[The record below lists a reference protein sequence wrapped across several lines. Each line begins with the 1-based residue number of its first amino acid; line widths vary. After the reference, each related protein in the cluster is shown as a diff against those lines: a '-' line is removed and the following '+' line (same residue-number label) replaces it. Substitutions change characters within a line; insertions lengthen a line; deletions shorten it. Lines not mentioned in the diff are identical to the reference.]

1 MTLSSIFFI
10 LELESIYIPPVFLVQ
25 EGIGWGLD
33 LMEVFLEDKNNVS
46 VTQIPSKTSVSE
58 PTHSSAIWRSSE
70 ELDDLI
76 QGRHLQQIVDSRQ
89 SDIKLSRFH
98 MMMNSESDTDLL

>member
-1 MTLSSIFFI
+1 
-10 LELESIYIPPVFLVQ
+10 
-25 EGIGWGLD
+25 
-33 LMEVFLEDKNNVS
+33 MEVFLEDENNAIF
-46 VTQIPSKTSVSE
+46 TQIPSKTSASE

-98 MMMNSESDTDLL
+98 MMMNSECDTHLV